1 MSYKSPIDIIYGD
14 IQIEVEDNVV
24 KAIQGFNIDI
34 DKDELIKALNYDREQ
49 YKAGY
54 KDGYKDALEEISMY
68 IDRYMGKLHP
78 QAYNERAQLKR
89 LNDYIEKLERGD

>member
-14 IQIEVEDNVV
+14 IQMKVEREVV
-24 KAIQGFNIDI
+24 KAIQSCKIDI

-54 KDGYKDALEEISMY
+54 EDALKEISMY
-68 IDRYMGKLHP
+68 VNRYMGELNP
-78 QAYNERAQLKR
+78 QAYNERAQLKG
-89 LNDYIEKLERGD
+89 LNDYIAKLERGE